1 MIIKYGGSLAIVPI
15 NLSHILGLDPFHAL
29 GFFISFMLAI
39 AIVPLVRFICLKKGY
54 VDIPNERKI
63 HKTPI
68 PRLGGVAIWLCTLST
83 FAILVLLSRDYPHG
97 NGLSGILVGG
107 SIMFLLGFV
116 DDIYDLSP
124 RFKLVIQAG
133 AALTAFLLGVRIDA
147 LYNPFGAPIILGI
160 FSFPLTMIWLV
171 GISNAM
177 NFIDGVDGLAGGISA
192 ISAITL
198 GVVAI
203 YTQQPISA
211 LVAAIL
217 AGSMLGFLLFNFHP
231 AKIFM
236 GDSGALFSG
245 FTLAALSVTGVLKT
259 VTVTMILPIMI
270 LAVPIIDIS
279 YSVVRRMMN
288 NANLFL
294 ADADHIHHKLI
305 RAGLSHNR
313 TVIILVL
320 TCTAAGSIAT
330 IIVGAS
336 RLYALIV
343 LPILSIMLIMAQL
356 SRSKKINTLQDD
368 IISAEE
374 SNSKA

>member
-1 MIIKYGGSLAIVPI
+1 MITQYGGSGTILQI
-15 NLSHILGLDPFHAL
+15 NLSHILGLHPSHII
-29 GFFISFMLAI
+29 GFFTSFLLAI
-39 AIVPLVRFICLKKGY
+39 AIVPAVRFICLKKGY
-54 VDIPNERKI
+54 VDMPNERKI
-63 HKTPI
+63 HKKPI
-68 PRLGGVAIWLCTLST
+68 PRLGGVAIWLCTLLT
-83 FAILVLLSRDYPHG
+83 FALLVLLSWDYPHG
-97 NGLSGILVGG
+97 NGLSGILTGG

-124 RFKLVIQAG
+124 KFKLVIQSG
-133 AALTAFLLGVRIDA
+133 AALIAFLLGVRIDA
-147 LYNPFGAPIILGI
+147 LYNPFGDPIALGL
-160 FSFPLTMIWLV
+160 FSFPLTIIWLV

-336 RLYALIV
+336 RLYALII
-343 LPILSIMLIMAQL
+343 LPVLSIMLILSQL
-356 SRSKKINTLQDD
+356 SRSKKLNELHDELL
-368 IISAEE
+368 SAEE
-374 SNSKA
+374 SNT

>member
-1 MIIKYGGSLAIVPI
+1 MITQYGGSGTILQI
-15 NLSHILGLDPFHAL
+15 NLSNILGFHPSHIL
-29 GFFISFMLAI
+29 GFFISFLLAI
-39 AIVPLVRFICLKKGY
+39 AIVPAVRFICLKKGY
-54 VDIPNERKI
+54 VDMPNERKI
-63 HKTPI
+63 HKKPI
-68 PRLGGVAIWLCTLST
+68 PRLGGVAIWLCTLLT
-83 FAILVLLSRDYPHG
+83 FALLVLLSWDYPHG
-97 NGLSGILVGG
+97 NGLSGILTGG

-124 RFKLVIQAG
+124 KFKLVIQSG
-133 AALTAFLLGVRIDA
+133 AALIAFLLGVRIDA
-147 LYNPFGAPIILGI
+147 LYNPFGDPIILGL
-160 FSFPLTMIWLV
+160 FSFPLTIIWLV

-313 TVIILVL
+313 TVIILIL

-336 RLYALIV
+336 RLYALII
-343 LPILSIMLIMAQL
+343 LPVLSIMLILSQL
-356 SRSKKINTLQDD
+356 SRSKKLNELHDD
-368 IISAEE
+368 LISAEE
-374 SNSKA
+374 SNS